1 MSERQDRTYSNNYF
15 YADHRMGICP
25 NMDLDKDFGQ
35 CSKDED
41 CVDERMKCCSTVC
54 LIPEVEGNL
63 RP

>member
-1 MSERQDRTYSNNYF
+1 
-15 YADHRMGICP
+15 MGICP

-41 CVDERMKCCSTVC
+41 CVDERMKCCSTLCVN
-54 LIPEVEGNL
+54 PEVEGNL